1 MLAFVIRRLLQ
12 ALLVMAVMSGLV
24 FVGLYVV
31 GDPVSMMASPDA
43 TELDRDAIRVNFGLD
58 KPLWVQYGVFMAH
71 AAQLDFGKSFLTG
84 QSAMGLILE
93 RMPATLELA
102 VISMS
107 LAALLGVPLGI
118 WAGLKPQALST
129 RGIMT
134 GSVLGFSLPSFWVGL
149 MLIMVF
155 AVYLGWL
162 PSGGRGQTIWLGR
175 LDLSLLTM
183 DGLQH
188 LILPAC
194 TIAMAKGALII
205 RVTRAATREALPMDY
220 IKFAR
225 AKGLAWSR
233 ILRVHLLKNIMI
245 PIVTVLGLEFG
256 QVVAFAVVTETIFAW
271 PGMGKL
277 LLDSI
282 ITLDRPVVVAYLILI
297 VFFLV
302 MLNLATDILYSV
314 LDPRVRLQA
323 AKA

>member
-1 MLAFVIRRLLQ
+1 MFTYIIRRLLQ
-12 ALLVMAVMSGLV
+12 ALLVMVVMSGLV
-24 FVGLYVV
+24 FVGLYVI
-31 GDPVSMMASPDA
+31 GDPVSMMASAEA
-43 TELDRDAIRVNFGLD
+43 TDLERDAIRASFGLD
-58 KPLWVQYGVFMAH
+58 KPLLQQYGIFMAH
-71 AAQLDFGKSFLTG
+71 ALQLDFGRSFLTG
-84 QSAMGLILE
+84 QPAMGLILE

-102 VISMS
+102 TVAM
-107 LAALLGVPLGI
+107 LLSVLVGIPLGI

-134 GSVLGFSLPSFWVGL
+134 GSILGFSLPNFWVGL

-155 AVYLGWL
+155 AVALGWL
-162 PSGGRGQTIWLGR
+162 PASGRGATVQVGPVALSVFTLDGWSR
-175 LDLSLLTM
+175 LL
-183 DGLQH
+183 
-188 LILPAC
+188 LPAT
-194 TIAMAKGALII
+194 TIALAKAALII

-245 PIVTVLGLEFG
+245 PIVTVSGLEFG

-282 ITLDRPVVVAYLILI
+282 ITLDRPVVVAYLLLI

-302 MLNLATDILYSV
+302 MLNLAVDILYSV
-314 LDPRVRLQA
+314 LDPRVRLEA

>member
-71 AAQLDFGKSFLTG
+71 AAQIDFGKSFLTG

>member
-1 MLAFVIRRLLQ
+1 MLSFIIRRLLQ

-31 GDPVSMMASPDA
+31 GDPVSMMASPEA
-43 TELDRDAIRVNFGLD
+43 TELERDAIRTNFGLD
-58 KPLWVQYGVFMAH
+58 KPLLEQYAIFMTH
-71 AAQLDFGKSFLTG
+71 AVRLDFGKSFLTG

-102 VISMS
+102 LSAM
-107 LAALLGVPLGI
+107 LLSGLVGVPLGI
-118 WAGLKPQALST
+118 WAGLRPDALST

-134 GSVLGFSLPSFWVGL
+134 GSVLGFSLPNFWVGL

-155 AVYLGWL
+155 AVYLGWV
-162 PSGGRGQTIWLGR
+162 PSSGRGDTVMLGP
-175 LDLSLLTM
+175 LDLSVLTL
-183 DGLQH
+183 DGWSH

-194 TIAMAKGALII
+194 TIAMAKAALII

-225 AKGLAWSR
+225 AKGLSWSR
-233 ILRVHLLKNIMI
+233 ILRVHLLKNILI
-245 PIVTVLGLEFG
+245 PIVTVFGLEFG

-302 MLNLATDILYSV
+302 MLNLVTDILYSV

>member
-1 MLAFVIRRLLQ
+1 MLAFIIRRLLQ

-31 GDPVSMMASPDA
+31 GDPVSMMASPEA
-43 TELDRDAIRVNFGLD
+43 TELERDAIRANFGLD
-58 KPLWVQYGVFMAH
+58 KPLLEQYAIFMSRAVR
-71 AAQLDFGKSFLTG
+71 LDFGKSFLTG

-102 VISMS
+102 IVSML
-107 LAALLGVPLGI
+107 LAGLVGVPLGV
-118 WAGLKPQALST
+118 WAGLKPEALST

-134 GSVLGFSLPSFWVGL
+134 GSVLGFSLPNFWVAL

-162 PSGGRGQTIWLGR
+162 PASGRAPAVALGPFET
-175 LDLSLLTM
+175 SLLSWE
-183 DGLQH
+183 GWRRIL
-188 LILPAC
+188 LPAC
-194 TIAMAKGALII
+194 TIALAKGALII

-225 AKGLAWSR
+225 AKGLSWSR
-233 ILRVHLLKNIMI
+233 ILRVHLLKNILI
-245 PIVTVLGLEFG
+245 PIVTVFGLEFG

-302 MLNLATDILYSV
+302 MLNLVTDILYSV
-314 LDPRVRLQA
+314 LDPRVRLQT